1 MRERAFLGLDR
12 RIWLVRPRPTS
23 RRGEVATHI
32 TLELM
37 TDGETRVVI
46 CRYEEWDTPTPD
58 FPSLLARSLPGGA
71 SRGITRRVEAS
82 PLEPD

>member
-1 MRERAFLGLDR
+1 MKERAFMGPDR

-23 RRGEVATHI
+23 RRGEIGTHI

-37 TDGETRVVI
+37 TDGEARVVT
-46 CRYEEWDTPTPD
+46 CRYDEWDTPAPD
-58 FPSLLARSLPGGA
+58 FSGLLARSLPGGA
-71 SRGITRRVEAS
+71 SRGIARSVEAS